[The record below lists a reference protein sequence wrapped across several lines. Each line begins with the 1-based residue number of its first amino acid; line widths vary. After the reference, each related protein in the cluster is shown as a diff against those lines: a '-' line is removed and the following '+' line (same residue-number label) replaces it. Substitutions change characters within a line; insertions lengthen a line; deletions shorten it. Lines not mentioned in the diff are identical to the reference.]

1 MRSKQAGAADPLGTE
16 ATRTSGTRWWAL
28 VVIGLAQLLV
38 VLDATIVN
46 IALPSAQRELGLTDA
61 SRQWVITAYT
71 LAFGGLL
78 LLGGRVS
85 DRFGAKR
92 VFLIGLV
99 GFAVASVV
107 AGAAVG
113 PGMLF
118 AGRALQGVFAA
129 VLAPAALSLLSTTF
143 TEPAE
148 RGTAFGVY
156 GALSGGGA
164 AVGLLAGGVLTEYLD
179 WRWCLYVNVPVAA
192 VAVLAGLPLL
202 RNPSGTRRA
211 KLDVASALTSSAG
224 VTAAVGGFAAAEASG
239 WTAPRVLALLGA
251 SALLLVLFTL
261 LAARRPFPLL
271 PLRILAD
278 RARGGAFLAVALSQ
292 VAMFGLF
299 LFMTYYLQ
307 TVLGY
312 SPVLT
317 GVAFLPLTAGII
329 VGSTLIAG
337 RLLPRTGPRS
347 LMVTALLVAALG
359 MGLLTRIGTDTST
372 VFVTLLLPAQIL
384 LGLGLGGVMMPA
396 MSTATDGVS
405 EHDAGAASATVNAA
419 QQIGGSLGTAL
430 LNTIA
435 TTATASYLARQAP
448 FPEANTAG
456 TVHGFAVAL
465 TIAAILLLATAALTA
480 ALMPRTRR
488 DPAQPADHGNPADN
502 ETP

>member
-1 MRSKQAGAADPLGTE
+1 MRSKQVGAAPSQGTE
-16 ATRTSGTRWWAL
+16 VTGKASTRWWAL

-78 LLGGRVS
+78 LLGGRVA

-92 VFLIGLV
+92 VFLVGLV
-99 GFAVASVV
+99 GFALASLV
-107 AGAAVG
+107 AGAALDS
-113 PGMLF
+113 GMLF
-118 AGRALQGVFAA
+118 AGRALQGASAA

-143 TEPAE
+143 TEPGE

-179 WRWCLYVNVPVAA
+179 WRWCLYVNIPIAA
-192 VAVLAGLPLL
+192 AALLGGIWLL
-202 RNPSGTRRA
+202 RNPAGTREAR
-211 KLDVASALTSSAG
+211 LDVASALTSCG
-224 VTAAVGGFAAAEASG
+224 GLTAAVGGFAAAEAFG
-239 WTAPRVLALLGA
+239 WDDPRVLGLLGA
-251 SALLLVLFTL
+251 SVLLLAVFTL
-261 LAARRPFPLL
+261 LAGRRTSPLL
-271 PLRILAD
+271 PLRILVD
-278 RARGGAFLAVALSQ
+278 RARGGSFLAVALSQ

-307 TVLGY
+307 TILGY

-317 GVAFLPLTAGII
+317 GVAFLPLTAGIV

-337 RLLPRTGPRS
+337 RLLPRTGPRV
-347 LMVTALLVAALG
+347 LMVAALLVAALG
-359 MGLLTRIGTDTST
+359 MGLLTQLGADTSN
-372 VFVTLLLPAQIL
+372 VFTTLLLPAQIL
-384 LGLGLGGVMMPA
+384 IGLGLGGVMMPA
-396 MSTATDGVS
+396 MSTATAGVD
-405 EHDAGAASATVNAA
+405 EHDSGAASATVNAA

-435 TTATASYLARQAP
+435 TTATASYLASHASSP
-448 FPEANTAG
+448 GVDAAG
-456 TVHGFAVAL
+456 TVHGFTVAL
-465 TIAAILLLATAALTA
+465 TVATILLLATAALTGT
-480 ALMPRTRR
+480 LMPGTRR
-488 DPAQPADHGNPADN
+488 GHTQPAGHGRPVEN
-502 ETP
+502 ETQ